1 MGVPKPSFRAG
12 DRVQYLINGR
22 WYTGTVE
29 SPGDGLVNMAIRLDK
44 SGPTGDIVYAAR
56 NSPLIRLLPA

>member
-1 MGVPKPSFRAG
+1 MSVPKPSFVEG

-29 SPGDGLVNMAIRLDK
+29 SPGDGLVNMAIRLDEP
-44 SGPTGDIVYAAR
+44 GPTGDIVYAMWG
-56 NSPLIRLLPA
+56 SPLVRLLPA